1 MPQPNTVNTP
11 SPISGVVESRSSS
24 ATLGS
29 VLRVFLLAGAMAG
42 ALTACGS
49 SEEPSSQ
56 VQEPAFTLADLE
68 AAKPVAVTP
77 EQVAET
83 FALGSRSTDLQ
94 RELLEKEVSGQV
106 VEWDLQ
112 LYEVQLEGDIYTVSS
127 NPIPIANDGAV
138 NLIRIVAE
146 VRARTPEEHA
156 FLRAVKTGDPIRL
169 RGRVTAIALRTA
181 VVLDPAVV
189 VKPAEAAK

>member
-1 MPQPNTVNTP
+1 MPHRNTATP
-11 SPISGVVESRSSS
+11 RRIPALAAIAALS
-24 ATLGS
+24 AAA
-29 VLRVFLLAGAMAG
+29 LLS
-42 ALTACGS
+42 ACGGNDAQQ
-49 SEEPSSQ
+49 EQ
-56 VQEPAFTLADLE
+56 TQAQEPAFTLADLE

-127 NPIPIANDGAV
+127 NPIPIKNDGAM
-138 NLIRIVAE
+138 NLSRVVAE

-189 VKPAEAAK
+189 VGQ

>member
-1 MPQPNTVNTP
+1 MLQPNTVNTN
-11 SPISGVVESRSSS
+11 SPISAVAESRTSG
-24 ATLGS
+24 ATLGPA
-29 VLRVFLLAGAMAG
+29 LRVILLACTLAG
-42 ALTACGS
+42 TLTACGGND
-49 SEEPSSQ
+49 EPPAQ
-56 VQEPAFTLADLE
+56 AQEPAFTLADLE

-83 FALGSRSTDLQ
+83 FALGSKSTDLQ
-94 RELLEKEVSGQV
+94 RKLLEKEVSGQV

-127 NPIPIANDGAV
+127 NPIPIANDGGI

-189 VKPAEAAK
+189 VVGQ

>member
-1 MPQPNTVNTP
+1 MPHRNTATP
-11 SPISGVVESRSSS
+11 RRMPALAAIAALS
-24 ATLGS
+24 AAA
-29 VLRVFLLAGAMAG
+29 LLS
-42 ALTACGS
+42 ACGGNDAQQAQA
-49 SEEPSSQ
+49 E
-56 VQEPAFTLADLE
+56 EPAFTLADLE

-83 FALGSRSTDLQ
+83 FALGSKSTDLQ

-112 LYEVQLEGDIYTVSS
+112 LYEVSLEGDVYTVSTQPVPVADS
-127 NPIPIANDGAV
+127 DTV
-138 NLIRIVAE
+138 NLIRIIAN

-156 FLRAVKTGDPIRL
+156 FLRAVKTGDTIRL
-169 RGRVTAIALRTA
+169 RGRLTAIALRTA

-189 VKPAEAAK
+189 VKPEEVANKKLDP

>member
-1 MPQPNTVNTP
+1 
-11 SPISGVVESRSSS
+11 
-24 ATLGS
+24 
-29 VLRVFLLAGAMAG
+29 MACTFTG
-42 ALTACGS
+42 CGGGD
-49 SEEPSSQ
+49 EPPAQ
-56 VQEPAFTLADLE
+56 VQEPEYTLAELE

-83 FALGSRSTDLQ
+83 FALGSKSTDLQ
-94 RELLEKEVSGQV
+94 RELLEKEVAGQV
-106 VEWDLQ
+106 VEWNLQ

-127 NPIPIANDGAV
+127 NPIPIKNDGAM

-189 VKPAEAAK
+189 VKPEEAAK

>member
-1 MPQPNTVNTP
+1 MSQRTTANT
-11 SPISGVVESRSSS
+11 
-24 ATLGS
+24 L
-29 VLRVFLLAGAMAG
+29 LLAARATSNSTFQRTLWATVLACTMACT
-42 ALTACGS
+42 LTACGGNDAQQ
-49 SEEPSSQ
+49 EQEQ
-56 VQEPAFTLADLE
+56 AQAQEPAFTLADLE

-83 FALGSRSTDLQ
+83 FALGSKSTDLQ
-94 RELLEKEVSGQV
+94 RELLEKEVSGHV

-112 LYEVQLEGDIYTVSS
+112 LYEVSLEGDVYTVSTEPVPVADS
-127 NPIPIANDGAV
+127 DTV
-138 NLIRIVAE
+138 NLIRIIAN

-169 RGRVTAIALRTA
+169 RGRLTAIALRTA

-189 VKPAEAAK
+189 VKTEDVAK

>member
-1 MPQPNTVNTP
+1 MSQRTTANT
-11 SPISGVVESRSSS
+11 
-24 ATLGS
+24 L
-29 VLRVFLLAGAMAG
+29 LLAARATSNSTFQRTLWATVLAGTMACT
-42 ALTACGS
+42 LTACGGNDAQQ
-49 SEEPSSQ
+49 EQEQ
-56 VQEPAFTLADLE
+56 AQAQEPVFTLADLE

-83 FALGSRSTDLQ
+83 FALGSKSTDLQ

-112 LYEVQLEGDIYTVSS
+112 LYEVSLEGDIYTVSTQ
-127 NPIPIANDGAV
+127 PVPVEDGDTV
-138 NLIRIVAE
+138 NLIRIIAT
-146 VRARTPEEHA
+146 VRARSPEEHA

-169 RGRVTAIALRTA
+169 RGRLTAIALRTA

-189 VKPAEAAK
+189 VKPEEAAK

>member
-1 MPQPNTVNTP
+1 MPHRNIATP
-11 SPISGVVESRSSS
+11 RRIPALAAIAALS
-24 ATLGS
+24 AAA
-29 VLRVFLLAGAMAG
+29 LLS
-42 ALTACGS
+42 ACGGNDAQQ
-49 SEEPSSQ
+49 EQEQ
-56 VQEPAFTLADLE
+56 AQEPAFTLADLE

-83 FALGSRSTDLQ
+83 FALGSKSTDLQ

-112 LYEVQLEGDIYTVSS
+112 LYEVSLEGDVYTVSTQPVPVADS
-127 NPIPIANDGAV
+127 DTV
-138 NLIRIVAE
+138 NLIRIIAN

-169 RGRVTAIALRTA
+169 RGRLTAIALRTA
-181 VVLDPAVV
+181 VVLDPAVI
-189 VKPAEAAK
+189 VKPEEAAK

>member
-1 MPQPNTVNTP
+1 MLQRTTANTLLPAARTTSN
-11 SPISGVVESRSSS
+11 R
-24 ATLGS
+24 TLRAGLW
-29 VLRVFLLAGAMAG
+29 VTLLAGTLVCT
-42 ALTACGS
+42 LTGCGGGD
-49 SEEPSSQ
+49 EPPAQ
-56 VQEPAFTLADLE
+56 VQEPEYTLAELE

-83 FALGSRSTDLQ
+83 FALGSKSTDLQ

-112 LYEVQLEGDIYTVSS
+112 LYEVQLEDDIYTVSS
-127 NPIPIANDGAV
+127 NPIPIANDGGI

-189 VKPAEAAK
+189 VKPEEAAK

>member
-1 MPQPNTVNTP
+1 MSQRTTANT
-11 SPISGVVESRSSS
+11 
-24 ATLGS
+24 L
-29 VLRVFLLAGAMAG
+29 LLAARATSNSTFQRTLWATVLACTMACT
-42 ALTACGS
+42 LTACGGN
-49 SEEPSSQ
+49 EPQ
-56 VQEPAFTLADLE
+56 QEQAQEPAFTLADLE

-83 FALGSRSTDLQ
+83 FALGSKSTDLQ
-94 RELLEKEVSGQV
+94 RELLEKEVSGHV

-112 LYEVQLEGDIYTVSS
+112 LYEVSLEGDVYTVSTEPVPVADS
-127 NPIPIANDGAV
+127 DTV
-138 NLIRIVAE
+138 NLIRIIAN

-169 RGRVTAIALRTA
+169 RGRLTAIALRTA

-189 VKPAEAAK
+189 VKTEDVAK

>member
-29 VLRVFLLAGAMAG
+29 VLRVFLLAGAMAS

>member
-189 VKPAEAAK
+189 VVGQ

>member
-1 MPQPNTVNTP
+1 MSQRTTANT
-11 SPISGVVESRSSS
+11 
-24 ATLGS
+24 L
-29 VLRVFLLAGAMAG
+29 LLAARATSNSTFQRTLWATVLACTMACT
-42 ALTACGS
+42 LTACGGN
-49 SEEPSSQ
+49 EPQ
-56 VQEPAFTLADLE
+56 QEQTQEPAFTLADLE

-83 FALGSRSTDLQ
+83 FALGSKSTDLQ
-94 RELLEKEVSGQV
+94 RELLEKEVSGHV

-112 LYEVQLEGDIYTVSS
+112 LYEVSLEGDVYTVSTEPVPVADS
-127 NPIPIANDGAV
+127 DTV
-138 NLIRIVAE
+138 NLIRIIAN

-169 RGRVTAIALRTA
+169 RGRLTAIALRTA

-189 VKPAEAAK
+189 VKTEDVAK

>member
-1 MPQPNTVNTP
+1 MPHRNTATP
-11 SPISGVVESRSSS
+11 RRMP
-24 ATLGS
+24 
-29 VLRVFLLAGAMAG
+29 
-42 ALTACGS
+42 ALTAIAALFAAALLSACGGNDAQQ
-49 SEEPSSQ
+49 EQEQ
-56 VQEPAFTLADLE
+56 AQAQEPAFTLAYLE

-83 FALGSRSTDLQ
+83 FALGSKSTDLQ

-106 VEWDLQ
+106 VEWNLQ
-112 LYEVQLEGDIYTVSS
+112 LYEVELEGDLYTVSTQAV
-127 NPIPIANDGAV
+127 PVEDGDTV
-138 NLIRIVAE
+138 NLIRIIAN

-189 VKPAEAAK
+189 VKPEEVAK

>member
-11 SPISGVVESRSSS
+11 SPISGVIESRSSS

-29 VLRVFLLAGAMAG
+29 VLRVFLLAGAMAS

-56 VQEPAFTLADLE
+56 VQEPEYTLADLQ
-68 AAKPVAVTP
+68 AATLVAITP

-156 FLRAVKTGDPIRL
+156 FLRAVKTDDPIRL

>member
-1 MPQPNTVNTP
+1 MSQRTTSNT
-11 SPISGVVESRSSS
+11 
-24 ATLGS
+24 L
-29 VLRVFLLAGAMAG
+29 LLAARATSNSTFQRTLWATVLAGTMACT
-42 ALTACGS
+42 LTACGGNDAQQ
-49 SEEPSSQ
+49 EQ
-56 VQEPAFTLADLE
+56 TQAQEPAFTLADLE

-83 FALGSRSTDLQ
+83 FALGSKSTDLQ

-112 LYEVQLEGDIYTVSS
+112 LYEVSLEGDVYTVSTEPVPVADS
-127 NPIPIANDGAV
+127 DTV
-138 NLIRIVAE
+138 NLIRIIAN

-169 RGRVTAIALRTA
+169 RGRLTAIALRTA

-189 VKPAEAAK
+189 VKPEEVAK

>member
-1 MPQPNTVNTP
+1 M
-11 SPISGVVESRSSS
+11 
-24 ATLGS
+24 
-29 VLRVFLLAGAMAG
+29 
-42 ALTACGS
+42 
-49 SEEPSSQ
+49 
-56 VQEPAFTLADLE
+56 QEPEYTLADLE

-83 FALGSRSTDLQ
+83 FALGSKSTDLQ

-127 NPIPIANDGAV
+127 NPIPIKNDGAM

-156 FLRAVKTGDPIRL
+156 FLRAVKTGDPLRL

-181 VVLDPAVV
+181 VVLDPAVIV
-189 VKPAEAAK
+189 NPEEAAK

>member
-1 MPQPNTVNTP
+1 MSHRTITNANLDAAQPMKSV
-11 SPISGVVESRSSS
+11 RFHS
-24 ATLGS
+24 AVRTA
-29 VLRVFLLAGAMAG
+29 LLAGTVAF
-42 ALTACGS
+42 ALVACGGG
-49 SEEPSSQ
+49 EEPTAQ
-56 VQEPAFTLADLE
+56 AQEPAFTLEDLQ

-83 FALGSRSTDLQ
+83 FALGSKSTDLQ
-94 RELLEKEVSGQV
+94 RDLLEKEVSGQV

-127 NPIPIANDGAV
+127 NAIPINDDSGM

-169 RGRVTAIALRTA
+169 RGRITAIALRTA
-181 VVLDPAVV
+181 VVMDPAVV
-189 VKPAEAAK
+189 VVPAEEETK

>member
-1 MPQPNTVNTP
+1 MSHRTIANAN
-11 SPISGVVESRSSS
+11 SPAAQFRKTIRFHAAVR
-24 ATLGS
+24 AA
-29 VLRVFLLAGAMAG
+29 LLAGAMTFAV
-42 ALTACGS
+42 AACGG
-49 SEEPSSQ
+49 SEEPPAQ
-56 VQEPAFTLADLE
+56 AQEPAFTLAELD
-68 AAKPVAVTP
+68 AAKPVTTVTP

-83 FALGSRSTDLQ
+83 FALGSKSTDLQ
-94 RELLEKEVSGQV
+94 RDLLEKEVVGQV

-127 NPIPIANDGAV
+127 NAIPINDDSGM

-169 RGRVTAIALRTA
+169 RGRITAIALRTA
-181 VVLDPAVV
+181 VVMDPAVV
-189 VKPAEAAK
+189 VVPAEEETK

>member
-1 MPQPNTVNTP
+1 MPHRNTATP
-11 SPISGVVESRSSS
+11 RRMPALAAIAALS
-24 ATLGS
+24 AAA
-29 VLRVFLLAGAMAG
+29 LLS
-42 ALTACGS
+42 ACGGNDAQQ
-49 SEEPSSQ
+49 EQ
-56 VQEPAFTLADLE
+56 TQAQEPAFTLADLE

-112 LYEVQLEGDIYTVSS
+112 LYEVSLDGDVYTVSTQ
-127 NPIPIANDGAV
+127 PVPVADGETV
-138 NLIRIVAE
+138 NLVRIIAS
-146 VRARTPEEHA
+146 VRARSPEEHA

-189 VKPAEAAK
+189 VGQ